1 MCACFGFRAASRR
14 TASYALLWSSK
25 SRVCKRV
32 DLFFFFFREGEC
44 NVIEK
49 FTQEGD
55 QPVTLLEGRE
65 RRVRKKRDLDAE
77 FQEMQFQR
85 RPANR
90 RGRKKKVVTK
100 GGKAAQSG
108 KGKAGTKQKVQ
119 TTFRQIYVRDLVIR
133 CPRVF

>member
-1 MCACFGFRAASRR
+1 M
-14 TASYALLWSSK
+14 
-25 SRVCKRV
+25 
-32 DLFFFFFREGEC
+32 
-44 NVIEK
+44 
-49 FTQEGD
+49 
-55 QPVTLLEGRE
+55 
-65 RRVRKKRDLDAE
+65 RKKRDLDAE

-100 GGKAAQSG
+100 VGKAAQSA